1 MRIRIPSRRNDADF
15 FAFLSRQLRAVGG
28 IASVEG
34 NASTASVVI
43 ASERD
48 FDWARPRVSD
58 FGLAVASAPG
68 VAASAAVGLRVDDS
82 RSARLPRQVGVSE
95 YGSGRADLSKL
106 AVQLAPLVLARE
118 PAPAPLH
125 WMAGVAQLIDD
136 FCVSRLLSP
145 VAAEVSRCVATSRD
159 LCHS

>member
-1 MRIRIPSRRNDADF
+1 MRIRIPSRRNEADF

-34 NASTASVVI
+34 
-43 ASERD
+43 
-48 FDWARPRVSD
+48 DWVRPRVSD

-95 YGSGRADLSKL
+95 YGSGRADLSEL